1 MASFFSKILSI
12 FGGSRSANNNPSP
25 SSGTPSAV
33 PQLYGECTIFA
44 TPQREGNQ
52 FRLAG
57 RIEKQV
63 GGDILVRN
71 FIRADLFTSADDAAE
86 TAFRKAHQI
95 IDQHGASLFSDGE
108 KVRQV

>member
-1 MASFFSKILSI
+1 MASIFSKILSI
-12 FGGSRSANNNPSP
+12 FGGGSASTE
-25 SSGTPSAV
+25 TPSGKPGASTAE

-63 GGDILVRN
+63 GGETLVRN
-71 FIRADLFTSADDAAE
+71 FIRADLFTSADDATE

>member
-1 MASFFSKILSI
+1 MASIFSKLMSV
-12 FGGSRSANNNPSP
+12 FSGGGDKAGPDNAAGASA
-25 SSGTPSAV
+25 AE

-57 RIEKQV
+57 RIEKTV
-63 GGDILVRN
+63 GGETLVRN
-71 FIRADLFTSADDAAE
+71 FIRADLFTSLDDASE

-95 IDQHGASLFSDGE
+95 IDQHGTSLFADGE
-108 KVRQV
+108 KIRQV